1 MLSRIGEVRSLLPAH
16 VNLLA
21 LTATA
26 TRSLRMDVSRLLG
39 MRNELVISVSP
50 CKANI
55 MYAVAKF
62 VSVQDSF
69 RKTVER
75 LRRERSEF
83 PRMIIYC
90 RRFEDCANLY
100 LYFKNELQG
109 NFTEPPNLPDVPQFR
124 LVDMYMSC
132 TDPVVKEAIVSAFT
146 KDSKLK
152 IVIATVAFGM
162 GIDCHNVRQIIHL
175 GAPCDI
181 ESYVQETGRAGRDGL
196 PSLALLLSTQ
206 RSNRFI
212 ERDMKR
218 YVLNTYLCR
227 RDTLFENFDSY
238 SKITMGA
245 CLCCDICMKL
255 CSCCSCQENHK
266 SFVF

>member
-26 TRSLRMDVSRLLG
+26 TRSLRMDVPRLLG
-39 MRNELVISVSP
+39 MRNELVSVSP

-69 RKTVER
+69 RRTVER

-109 NFTEPPNLPDVPQFR
+109 DFTEPPNLPDLPQFR

-152 IVIATVAFGM
+152 IVIATVAFRM

-181 ESYVQETGRAGRDGL
+181 ESYV
-196 PSLALLLSTQ
+196 
-206 RSNRFI
+206 
-212 ERDMKR
+212 
-218 YVLNTYLCR
+218 
-227 RDTLFENFDSY
+227 
-238 SKITMGA
+238 
-245 CLCCDICMKL
+245 
-255 CSCCSCQENHK
+255 
-266 SFVF
+266 